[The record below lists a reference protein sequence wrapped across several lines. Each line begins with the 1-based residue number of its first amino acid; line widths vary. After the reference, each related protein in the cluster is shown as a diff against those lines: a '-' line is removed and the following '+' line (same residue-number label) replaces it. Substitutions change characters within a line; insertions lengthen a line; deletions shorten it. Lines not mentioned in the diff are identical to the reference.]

1 MDSFPWNRS
10 HGRAGREACRRDA
23 LRGLQ
28 EAAFCILALECSQ
41 VLYRTVS
48 RPDLSGPLAR
58 TLVASASVSVDRTS
72 AVAETPV

>member
-1 MDSFPWNRS
+1 MDSLPWNRS
-10 HGRAGREACRRDA
+10 HGRAGREA

-58 TLVASASVSVDRTS
+58 TLVASASVGVDRTS